1 MIPKII
7 HQTWKNKQ
15 IPDEWN
21 HAVESCKKINSHYKY
36 ILWTDETMKNFVKKE
51 YPEFYNIYKKYK
63 YDIQRCDAFRY
74 LVLYKYGGIYLDMD
88 IVCLKKLDSFL
99 KYDIVLAKSS
109 NISSSYTNAFF
120 MVKPNH
126 PFIKYCIDMLP
137 EYINSYSY
145 FGKHLHVMNSTGPVF
160 LTNMIN
166 KYDLTKITKYY
177 VLTNNEY
184 AGDCNVCNENTCKGG
199 EYFIQIH
206 GNSWHSYDSTIYNF
220 GLCNYKQIIG
230 GLLICSGVVLSLN

>member
-1 MIPKII
+1 
-7 HQTWKNKQ
+7 
-15 IPDEWN
+15 
-21 HAVESCKKINSHYKY
+21 
-36 ILWTDETMKNFVKKE
+36 
-51 YPEFYNIYKKYK
+51 
-63 YDIQRCDAFRY
+63 
-74 LVLYKYGGIYLDMD
+74 MD